1 MNTIKQTC
9 RLCLI
14 FAAGYVLGI
23 LSLIIANSY
32 NYVLMVQIVPSAIH
46 LTENLAREIEG
57 E

>member
-14 FAAGYVLGI
+14 FAAGYVLGV
-23 LSLIIANSY
+23 LSLIVANSY
-32 NYVLMVQIVPSAIH
+32 NYVLMVQIVPSALH
-46 LTENLAREIEG
+46 LTEMQAKEIEG